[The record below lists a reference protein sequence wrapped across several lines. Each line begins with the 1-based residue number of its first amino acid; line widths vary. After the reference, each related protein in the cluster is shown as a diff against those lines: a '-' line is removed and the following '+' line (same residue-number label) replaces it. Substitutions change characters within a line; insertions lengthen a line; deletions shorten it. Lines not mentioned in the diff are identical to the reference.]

1 VVCLL
6 GWATPVRQSGP
17 VPRLI
22 QPLFSQRTYA
32 ELLYVALGLPLG
44 IAGFVFVVATLSVS
58 VSLMITIV
66 GFPLLAFTLVL
77 ARQFGAVERGL
88 GRGLLGVQV
97 ETPRRQPRTKGL
109 LSFLTDRAGWRA
121 MAFMLLRFPVSILDF
136 VVTTAVWSYGI
147 AGTTYWLWRQF
158 LPNQNDSHGVAH
170 RGASLGTDYFIDTPG
185 RIIVATI
192 AGVVL
197 LIAAPW
203 VVHGVLTLD
212 RLLVRGLLGPT
223 TATERVRELE
233 TRRAMAVEDSAA
245 SLRRIERDLH
255 DGAQARLVAL
265 AMSIGMAK
273 EELDGDDPEGLA
285 RARRL
290 VDAAH
295 REAKG
300 TIVDLRDL
308 ARGIHPPA
316 LDRGLADALTTLTA
330 RCPIPVSL
338 HVALE
343 ARPSAAVES
352 IVYFCTAELLTNVV
366 KHSGARRASVS
377 VVRGEH
383 RLVVRVE
390 DDGAGGAATGGGGGS
405 GLSGLTDRVATV
417 DGTLDI
423 VSPDGGPTT
432 MTIEIPL

>member
-1 VVCLL
+1 M
-6 GWATPVRQSGP
+6 
-17 VPRLI
+17 
-22 QPLFSQRTYA
+22 QRTYA

-44 IAGFVFVVATLSVS
+44 IAGFVFVVTTLSVS
-58 VSLMITIV
+58 VSLMITII
-66 GFPLLAFTLVL
+66 GFPLLAFALVL

-97 ETPRRQPRTKGL
+97 ETPRPQPRTKGL
-109 LSFLTDRAGWRA
+109 LSFLADRAGWRA
-121 MAFMLLRFPVSILDF
+121 MAFLLLRFPVAILDF
-136 VVTTAVWSYGI
+136 TVTTVVWSYGL
-147 AGTTYWLWRQF
+147 AGTTYWFWRPF
-158 LPNQNDSHGVAH
+158 LPVQHDTHGVAH
-170 RGASLGTDYFIDTPG
+170 RGTNFGQNYFVDTSV
-185 RIIVATI
+185 RIIVFT
-192 AGVVL
+192 VVG
-197 LIAAPW
+197 LIVLVAAPW

-212 RLLVRGLLGPT
+212 RMLVRGLLGPT
-223 TATERVRELE
+223 TAAERVRELE
-233 TRRAMAVEDSAA
+233 ATRALAVDDSAA

-265 AMSIGMAK
+265 AMSLGLAK
-273 EELDGDDPEGLA
+273 EELDTDDPEALG
-285 RARRL
+285 RARQL

-316 LDRGLADALTTLTA
+316 LDNGLPDALATLTA
-330 RCPIPVSL
+330 RSPIPVSL
-338 HVALE
+338 HVALDE
-343 ARPSAAVES
+343 RPSPAVES

-390 DDGAGGAATGGGGGS
+390 DDGAGGAAIGRGGGS
-405 GLSGLTDRVATV
+405 GLAGLSARVATV
-417 DGTLDI
+417 DGTLHV

>member
-1 VVCLL
+1 VVSLL
-6 GWATPVRQSGP
+6 GGTTPVRQSGP

-22 QPLFSQRTYA
+22 KPLFIQRTYA

-44 IAGFVFVVATLSVS
+44 IAGFVFVVTALSVS
-58 VSLMITIV
+58 VGLMITVI
-66 GFPLLAFTLVL
+66 GFPLLAFSLVL
-77 ARQFGAVERGL
+77 ARQFGAIERGL
-88 GRGLLGVQV
+88 GRGLLGVEV

-121 MAFMLLRFPVSILDF
+121 MTFFLLRFPVAILDF
-136 VVTTAVWSYGI
+136 TVTTVVWSYGL
-147 AGTTYWLWRQF
+147 AGTTYWFWRQF
-158 LPNQNDSHGVAH
+158 LPIQRDSHHVAH
-170 RGASLGTDYFIDTPG
+170 RGSNLGSNYFIDTPA
-185 RIIVATI
+185 RIIVSTLV
-192 AGVVL
+192 GVVVL
-197 LIAAPW
+197 VAAPW

-212 RLLVRGLLGPT
+212 RMLVRGLLGPS

-233 TRRAMAVEDSAA
+233 TTRAMALDDSAA

-265 AMSIGMAK
+265 AMSLGLAK
-273 EELDGDDPEGLA
+273 EELDADDPAALA
-285 RARRL
+285 RVRAL

-316 LDRGLADALTTLTA
+316 LDNGLPDALATLTA
-330 RCPIPVSL
+330 RSPIPVTL

-343 ARPSAAVES
+343 ERPSAAVES

-366 KHSGARRASVS
+366 KHSGARRASVN
-377 VVRGEH
+377 VIRGEH

-390 DDGAGGAATGGGGGS
+390 DDGAGGAATGRGGGS
-405 GLSGLTDRVATV
+405 GLTGLIDRVATV

>member
-1 VVCLL
+1 M
-6 GWATPVRQSGP
+6 
-17 VPRLI
+17 
-22 QPLFSQRTYA
+22 QRTYA

-44 IAGFVFVVATLSVS
+44 IAGFVFVVTTLSVS
-58 VSLMITIV
+58 VGLMITVI
-66 GFPLLAFTLVL
+66 GFPLLAFTLVV

-97 ETPRRQPRTKGL
+97 ETPRPQPRTKGL

-121 MAFMLLRFPVSILDF
+121 MTFLLLRFPVAIFDF
-136 VVTTAVWSYGI
+136 TVTTVVWSYGL
-147 AGTTYWLWRQF
+147 AGTTYWLWRPF
-158 LPNQNDSHGVAH
+158 LPAQHDSHHVAH
-170 RGASLGTDYFIDTPG
+170 RGASLGPHYFIDTPA
-185 RIIVATI
+185 RIIVSTTVGAL
-192 AGVVL
+192 VL
-197 LIAAPW
+197 VAAPW

-212 RLLVRGLLGPT
+212 RLLVRGLLGPS
-223 TATERVRELE
+223 TAAERVRELE
-233 TRRAMAVEDSAA
+233 TTRAMAVDDSAA

-265 AMSIGMAK
+265 AMSLGLAK
-273 EELDGDDPEGLA
+273 EELDGDDPAALA
-285 RARRL
+285 RVRQL

-316 LDRGLADALTTLTA
+316 LDNGLPDALATLTA
-330 RCPIPVSL
+330 RCQIPVSL
-338 HVALE
+338 HVALDE
-343 ARPSAAVES
+343 RPSAAVES

-366 KHSGARRASVS
+366 KHSGARRASVN
-377 VVRGEH
+377 VVRGQH

-390 DDGAGGAATGGGGGS
+390 DDGAGGAATGRGGGS
-405 GLSGLTDRVATV
+405 GLIGLIDRVATV

-423 VSPDGGPTT
+423 LSPDGGPTT
-432 MTIEIPL
+432 MTIEVPL

>member
-1 VVCLL
+1 VVSLL
-6 GWATPVRQSGP
+6 GGTTPVRQSGP
-17 VPRLI
+17 VTRLI
-22 QPLFSQRTYA
+22 QPLFMQRTYA

-44 IAGFVFVVATLSVS
+44 IAGFVFVVTALSVS
-58 VSLMITIV
+58 VSLMITLV
-66 GFPLLAFTLVL
+66 GFPLLAFSLVL

-88 GRGLLGVQV
+88 GRGLLGVEV
-97 ETPRRQPRTKGL
+97 ETPRPQPRTKGL

-121 MAFMLLRFPVSILDF
+121 MAFLLLRFPVTILDF
-136 VVTTAVWSYGI
+136 TVTTVVWSYGL
-147 AGTTYWLWRQF
+147 AGTTYWFWRQF
-158 LPNQNDSHGVAH
+158 LPIQRDSHGVAH
-170 RGASLGTDYFIDTPG
+170 RGGNFGQNYFLDTPA
-185 RIIVATI
+185 RVITTTVV
-192 AGVVL
+192 GVLVL
-197 LIAAPW
+197 VAAPW

-212 RLLVRGLLGPT
+212 RMLVRGLLGPS
-223 TATERVRELE
+223 TAAERVRELE
-233 TRRAMAVEDSAA
+233 TTRAMAVDDSAA

-265 AMSIGMAK
+265 AMSLGLAK
-273 EELDGDDPEGLA
+273 EELDGDDPEALT
-285 RARRL
+285 RARQL

-316 LDRGLADALTTLTA
+316 LDNGLPDALATLTA

-343 ARPSAAVES
+343 QRPSAAVET

-366 KHSGARRASVS
+366 KHSGARRASVN

-390 DDGAGGAATGGGGGS
+390 DDGAGGAATGRGGGS
-405 GLSGLTDRVATV
+405 GLLGLIDRVATV